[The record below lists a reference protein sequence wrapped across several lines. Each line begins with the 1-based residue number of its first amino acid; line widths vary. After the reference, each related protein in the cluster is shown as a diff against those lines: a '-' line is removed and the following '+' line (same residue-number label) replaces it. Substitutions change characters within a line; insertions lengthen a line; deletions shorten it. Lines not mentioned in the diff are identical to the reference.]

1 MKKDNERKKLGLTEQ
16 GQKEGLLD
24 EGVERLREGKKNDST
39 IVRGKDTSRKELKL
53 RKDKEMRKLGWKEG
67 RTDVAEV
74 KE

>member
-1 MKKDNERKKLGLTEQ
+1 MW
-16 GQKEGLLD
+16 D

>member
-39 IVRGKDTSRKELKL
+39 IVRGKDGMMLQ
-53 RKDKEMRKLGWKEG
+53 G
-67 RTDVAEV
+67 RS
-74 KE
+74 